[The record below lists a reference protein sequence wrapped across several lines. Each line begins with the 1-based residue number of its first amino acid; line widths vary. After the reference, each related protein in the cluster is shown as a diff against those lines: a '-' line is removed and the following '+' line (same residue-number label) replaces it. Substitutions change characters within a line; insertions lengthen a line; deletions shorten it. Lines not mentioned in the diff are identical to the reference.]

1 MRGRRLTIRQT
12 MNAKHRA
19 SSGLENALD
28 ESACDQFLRL
38 VGMRRRPPSLDYLT
52 LLLRACYARIP
63 FQNLSMLTGPRRPPT
78 IAEITA
84 MMLRGLGGPCD
95 VNNFFL
101 CALLHR
107 LGFNV
112 GLLPASMSEPD
123 CHIGLSVAL
132 DGQKYWMD
140 FGNGFPYLTPLPI
153 VHDAS
158 AVHIGFRYQLE
169 IRDGR
174 ASVRQN
180 ALGEKQTVVNQIIA
194 LREVHYSYFDA
205 MRARHYGEPGFG
217 PFLSGVRI
225 NRWELK
231 RGFIMRDNTI
241 RNLPGKKQT
250 ADFDAGLAWI
260 RRHFDGELFA
270 PLYRKSMEVLDATKH
285 L

>member
-1 MRGRRLTIRQT
+1 
-12 MNAKHRA
+12 MNPDSTSKRHA
-19 SSGLENALD
+19 SSGLENWLD

-38 VGMRRRPPSLDYLT
+38 VGMRRQPPTLDYLT
-52 LLLRACYARIP
+52 GLLRACYARIP

-78 IAEITA
+78 GEEIMQT
-84 MMLRGLGGPCD
+84 MLRGLGGPCD

-107 LGFNV
+107 LEFDV
-112 GLLPASMSEPD
+112 GLLPASMAEPD
-123 CHIGLSVAL
+123 CHIGLLVAM
-132 DGQKYWMD
+132 DGQKYWVD

-153 VHDAS
+153 VQGAF

-169 IRDGR
+169 IRDAR
-174 ASVRQN
+174 VSVWQN
-180 ALGEKQTVVNQIIA
+180 ALGENQKAINQTFAMQTVHHA
-194 LREVHYSYFDA
+194 HFDN

-241 RNLPGKKQT
+241 RDLPGKKRT
-250 ADFDAGLAWI
+250 ADFDAGMAWI
-260 RRHFDGELFA
+260 RRHFDGKLFV
-270 PLYRKSMEVLDATKH
+270 PLYRKSMEVLDAASH
-285 L
+285 A